1 MRLSIRDRNSNQRV
15 KPRIMDYIC
24 DEDGKEI
31 LEIKEGHVFKRIV
44 LQDFLDQITEC
55 RKKIVSMPPSNGT
68 V

>member
-1 MRLSIRDRNSNQRV
+1 MNQ
-15 KPRIMDYIC
+15 
-24 DEDGKEI
+24 
-31 LEIKEGHVFKRIV
+31 EGRVFKRIV